1 LPEPVPALLGLE
13 NELTDIYNNYHKK
26 LDEIRQL
33 IQEYQDKQRAIRN
46 EIKKNLRQNTVAA
59 KLQFDNQSNVD

>member
-59 KLQFDNQSNVD
+59 KLQFDNHSNGG